1 MAESV
6 ERAGVPVMM
15 PSDVTLTVSR
25 TGMPGAAA
33 RLFCAALIV
42 SVMITSVTS
51 GRAASWTPMSVA
63 RLLAASTPASEDSA
77 RVIPPTTTFVIFVRA
92 YWSRSAAISSRRD
105 VRVTTISSSTAAQ
118 FCIACSERTSTG
130 TPPTSIISLSR
141 PIRLD
146 EPAASTTIVQ
156 NGLPPSFALI
166 FP

>member
-1 MAESV
+1 
-6 ERAGVPVMM
+6 
-15 PSDVTLTVSR
+15 
-25 TGMPGAAA
+25 
-33 RLFCAALIV
+33 
-42 SVMITSVTS
+42 
-51 GRAASWTPMSVA
+51 MSVA
-63 RLLAASTPASEDSA
+63 RLLAASTPANEDSA

-118 FCIACSERTSTG
+118 FCMACSERTSTG